1 MSLRFVLASNNAKK
15 LRELRAILSDMGM
28 EVISQREAGC
38 DFEVEETGSTFAE
51 NSLLKARAAA
61 LATGMPAIA
70 DDSGLCVDA
79 LSGAPGVFSARYGG
93 EANRTDVDRYEF
105 LLKNMENKE
114 QRGARF
120 VSCVTAF
127 FPNGDVLSAEGT
139 CEGSILR
146 APVGEGGFGYD
157 PIFLPAGFDRSM
169 AELSAAEK
177 DAISHRGNA
186 LRLFQTKLEDYLNK
200 GR

>member
-15 LRELRAILSDMGM
+15 LNELRAILSSMGM
-28 EVISQREAGC
+28 DVISQREAGC
-38 DFEVEETGSTFAE
+38 DFEVDETGTTFAE

-61 LATGMPAIA
+61 EATGLPAIA

-93 EANRTDVDRYEF
+93 EINKTDVDRYMF
-105 LLKNMENKE
+105 LLKNMENEE
-114 QRGARF
+114 QRSARF
-120 VSCVTAF
+120 VSCVTAV

-169 AELSAAEK
+169 AELSAGEK
-177 DAISHRGNA
+177 DDISHRGNA
-186 LRLFQTKLEDYLNK
+186 LRLFKTNLEEYLNK

>member
-1 MSLRFVLASNNAKK
+1 MSLRFDLASNNAKK
-15 LRELRAILSDMGM
+15 LNELRAILSSMGM
-28 EVISQREAGC
+28 DVISQREAGC
-38 DFEVEETGSTFAE
+38 DFEVDETGTTFAE

-61 LATGMPAIA
+61 EATGLPAIA

-93 EANRTDVDRYEF
+93 EINKTDVDRYMF
-105 LLKNMENKE
+105 LLKNMENEE
-114 QRGARF
+114 QRSARF
-120 VSCVTAF
+120 VSCVTAV

-169 AELSAAEK
+169 AELSAGEK
-177 DAISHRGNA
+177 DDISHRGNA
-186 LRLFQTKLEDYLNK
+186 LRLFKTNLEEYLNK

>member
-15 LRELRAILSDMGM
+15 LNELRAILSSMGM
-28 EVISQREAGC
+28 DVISQREAGC
-38 DFEVEETGSTFAE
+38 DFEVDETGTTFAE

-61 LATGMPAIA
+61 EATGLPAIA

-93 EANRTDVDRYEF
+93 EINKTDVDRYMF
-105 LLKNMENKE
+105 LLKNMENEE
-114 QRGARF
+114 QRSARF
-120 VSCVTAF
+120 VSCVTAV

-157 PIFLPAGFDRSM
+157 PIFLPTGFDRSM
-169 AELSAAEK
+169 AELSAGEK
-177 DAISHRGNA
+177 DDISHRGNA
-186 LRLFQTKLEDYLNK
+186 LRLFKTNLEEYLNK

>member
-15 LRELRAILSDMGM
+15 LTELRSILSSMGV
-28 EVISQREAGC
+28 EVLSQREAGC
-38 DFEVEETGSTFAE
+38 DFEVEETGTTFAE

-61 LATGMPAIA
+61 EATGLPAIA
-70 DDSGLCVDA
+70 DDSGLCVEA

-93 EANRTDVDRYEF
+93 EKNKTDVDRYEF
-105 LLKNMENKE
+105 LLKNMETVE
-114 QRGARF
+114 QRDAKF
-120 VSCVTAF
+120 VSCVTAV
-127 FPNGDVLSAEGT
+127 FPNGDVLSAEGE
-139 CEGSILR
+139 CAGSILR

-157 PIFLPAGFDRSM
+157 PVFRPVGFDRSM
-169 AELSAAEK
+169 AELSAEEK

-186 LRLFQTKLEDYLNK
+186 LRLFKIQLEEYLNK